1 MREVRHEKIFYALQR
16 AGPRHGIDRDDHGQH
31 DQHRHHE
38 LRHAL
43 NAVFHASEDDRQRQ
57 RGKHDEADLR
67 RDAVGDKRG
76 KIAVGGQRTAPPER
90 VIGQIFDDPAADDRV
105 IRHDQD
111 RDDCVDPA
119 AEPQPA
125 GCSERLE
132 RADRA
137 FARHAAQRRLG
148 DDHGI
153 AERHG
158 QQDIDQQEDPA
169 AVFRGQ
175 IREAPDV
182 PKANGRARR

>member
-105 IRHDQD
+105 IRHDEDGDD
-111 RDDCVDPA
+111 RVDPA
-119 AEPQPA
+119 AEREPA
-125 GCSERLE
+125 LFAKGRESAHRALLGHPAQSRL
-132 RADRA
+132 
-137 FARHAAQRRLG
+137 RH
-148 DDHGI
+148 DHGI